1 VTLDPFPFGGGITL
15 SDSIRCEESVPFM
28 TLPSLQEVHHIGA
41 GIAES
46 LSLSSDMTA
55 GNLTEYVSGVIHL
68 ARDSRSR
75 MRIQESMREKK
86 QEVLRSDEAVEEW
99 ARLFQLL
106 RKMNL

>member
-1 VTLDPFPFGGGITL
+1 L

-41 GIAES
+41 GIAEF

-75 MRIQESMREKK
+75 MRIQESVREKK